1 MKKRISIVKF
11 LIGGAIALVALGGAA
26 YALEKTGV
34 VNLAA
39 LLESEKTKVSDKW
52 QDFTAEVY
60 DIIKENYFEKA
71 TDEALSNL
79 FRLAAEK
86 TAGKPVAMSPLDK
99 NGVEKMISEQ
109 ISGMAEDKKKEF
121 VLNTAI
127 VVLYNLQPAGRN
139 GIPAQSSP

>member
-79 FRLAAEK
+79 FRLA
-86 TAGKPVAMSPLDK
+86 
-99 NGVEKMISEQ
+99 
-109 ISGMAEDKKKEF
+109 
-121 VLNTAI
+121 
-127 VVLYNLQPAGRN
+127 R
-139 GIPAQSSP
+139 